1 MTGFQ
6 INYDLSG
13 LRVISDKLREA
24 GKKSPLILKAAVKH
38 TGDKAT
44 SAMRSALVG
53 QTGLKRG
60 TLVRA
65 VKGKSLGTG
74 YVIKSHG
81 GNIRLKFFGARETR
95 QGVTAAPWNK
105 RQLFAHTFMK
115 GGRFPN
121 RKALNMGGQVMQ
133 RSGSGR
139 TPIHGV
145 KSGLFIAEEMVK
157 GSSEAAFYQT
167 LETDLAPRIAH
178 ELARILG
185 A

>member
-1 MTGFQ
+1 MPEGFQ

-38 TGDKAT
+38 TGDQAT

-65 VKGKSLGTG
+65 VKGKSVGTG

-81 GNIRLKFFGARETR
+81 GNIRLKFFGARETK
-95 QGVTAAPWNK
+95 QGVSAAPWNK
-105 RQLFAHTFMK
+105 RQIYAGTFIK

-121 RKALNMGGQVMQ
+121 RKALNMGGQVLK
-133 RSGSGR
+133 RSGSKR
-139 TPIHGV
+139 IPIHGV

-157 GSSEAAFYQT
+157 GSSEVAFYST

-178 ELARILG
+178 ELARVLG
-185 A
+185 

>member
-1 MTGFQ
+1 MPDGFQ

-13 LRVISDKLREA
+13 LKVISDKLREA
-24 GKKSPLILKAAVKH
+24 GKQSPVILKAAIKH

-65 VKGKSLGTG
+65 VKGKSQGAG

-81 GNIRLKFFGARETR
+81 GNIRLKFFNARETSK
-95 QGVTAAPWNK
+95 GVTAAPWNK
-105 RQLFAHTFMK
+105 RQLYPGTFIK

-121 RKALNMGGQVMQ
+121 RKTLKMGGQVMQ
-133 RSGSGR
+133 RDGRSR
-139 TPIHGV
+139 TPIHGI
-145 KSGLFIAEEMVK
+145 KSGLFIAEEMVR
-157 GSSEAAFYQT
+157 GNSEAAFYTT

-185 A
+185 

>member
-1 MTGFQ
+1 MPEGLQ

-53 QTGLKRG
+53 QTGLKRR

-65 VKGKSLGTG
+65 VKGKSVGTD

-81 GNIRLKFFGARETR
+81 GNSRR
-95 QGVTAAPWNK
+95 
-105 RQLFAHTFMK
+105 
-115 GGRFPN
+115 
-121 RKALNMGGQVMQ
+121 
-133 RSGSGR
+133 
-139 TPIHGV
+139 
-145 KSGLFIAEEMVK
+145 
-157 GSSEAAFYQT
+157 
-167 LETDLAPRIAH
+167 
-178 ELARILG
+178 
-185 A
+185 